1 MPRNWRIYRTFSF
14 STHGNSKVTLQED
27 SDEMIHI
34 RSLSCIPVA
43 NEEDALNLLFVGDT
57 NRMIAETP
65 SNPSSSRSHCI
76 FIINVSSRSNGGDV
90 IRRSK
95 LHLVDL
101 AGYKFFWNVS
111 YYVIGQKEWQRRA

>member
-1 MPRNWRIYRTFSF
+1 MKLVMIYQIIHVTLNDQKTYRKPLLIRKKIVSF
-14 STHGNSKVTLQED
+14 FFKKNLRKVTLQED
-27 SDEMIHI
+27 ADELIHL
-34 RSLSCIPVA
+34 RNLGCKPVT

-76 FIINVSSRSNGGDV
+76 FIINLTSRQNGGDV

-101 AGYKFFWNVS
+101 AG
-111 YYVIGQKEWQRRA
+111 

>member
-1 MPRNWRIYRTFSF
+1 MFIII
-14 STHGNSKVTLQED
+14 SKVTLQED
-27 SDEMIHI
+27 ADEMIHLRNI
-34 RSLSCIPVA
+34 SVVPAST
-43 NEEDALNLLFVGDT
+43 EEEALNLLFVGDT

-76 FIINVSSRSNGGDV
+76 FILSITSRRNGEDI

-101 AGYKFFWNVS
+101 AG
-111 YYVIGQKEWQRRA
+111 